1 MGEQLA
7 PTEIRALARLLGELD
22 YYQLLHLR
30 RDAGSADV
38 KRAYHATTR
47 IFHPDAN
54 RGLEPELQ
62 EAVREIAKRISEAYS
77 VLRDPR
83 RRRAYDL
90 RLSESGGIR
99 IQLSE
104 ASAEAGRR
112 DTSERDGRT
121 PEGRRY
127 YKMAQR
133 DLARRDFAAAARNL
147 QTALTFEPNNASFK
161 EQLAAAR
168 AQIPSDGYQIR

>member
-22 YYQLLHLR
+22 YYQLLHLTR
-30 RDAGSADV
+30 EAGSADV

-47 IFHPDAN
+47 VFHPDAN
-54 RGLEPELQ
+54 RNLEPELR
-62 EAVREIAKRISEAYS
+62 EAVRMISMRISEAYS

-83 RRRAYDL
+83 RRRAYDT

-112 DTSERDGRT
+112 DVSEREGRT

-127 YKMAQR
+127 YKLAQR
-133 DLARRDFAAAARNL
+133 DLVRRDFAAAARNL
-147 QTALTFEPNNASFK
+147 QTALTFEPGNASLK

-168 AQIPSDGYQIR
+168 AQIPSDGHRIR